1 MNATPDSPV
10 PDSPVPDSPDANV
23 PNADPQGTL
32 ARADLESGEPGTIHV
47 PPPEA
52 SPNPPAGPDDVACDV
67 ATLVEEGQGLVRSIA
82 MQVFRGLPVRMDLDD
97 LIAYGQ
103 IGLTEAAQKFDPE
116 CGTRFTTFAY
126 YRIRGAIYDGVSKM
140 NWTSRARI
148 RRMRFHR
155 MADEVLEN
163 EAGSG
168 TNTAT
173 SSDDASWLGRV
184 TEKLAIVYLA
194 TGDDESANRS
204 LADAPDRYDPPSQLV
219 ANREL
224 QETLRRLVDR
234 LAPDAKRLIT
244 GIYFDGYTLTEAAD
258 RSGISK
264 SWASRLHAKSLDELA
279 IMLRRIGSD

>member
-1 MNATPDSPV
+1 MNATPDSP
-10 PDSPVPDSPDANV
+10 PPETPTDPAPETSTDRATDSPSDPTTEKPIDSC
-23 PNADPQGTL
+23 ADPSD
-32 ARADLESGEPGTIHV
+32 ASGEAADAV
-47 PPPEA
+47 
-52 SPNPPAGPDDVACDV
+52 VDV

-82 MQVFRGLPVRMDLDD
+82 MQVFRGLPVRMELDD

-103 IGLTEAAQKFDPE
+103 IGLTEAAQKFDPG
-116 CGTRFTTFAY
+116 CGNRFTTFAY

-163 EAGSG
+163 EAGSEAA
-168 TNTAT
+168 TAA
-173 SSDDASWLGRV
+173 DDASWLGRV

-194 TGDDESANRS
+194 TGEDESADRS
-204 LADAPDRYDPPSQLV
+204 LAETPDRYAPPSQLV
-219 ANREL
+219 ADREL
-224 QETLRRLVDR
+224 QQTLRDLVDR

-244 GIYFDGYTLTEAAD
+244 AIYFDGYTLTEAAD

-264 SWASRLHAKSLDELA
+264 SWASRLHARSLDELA
-279 IMLRRIGSD
+279 KMLRKIGSD

>member
-1 MNATPDSPV
+1 MNATPDSPA
-10 PDSPVPDSPDANV
+10 PDYSDANA
-23 PNADPQGTL
+23 PETEPQTTLAGADPASL
-32 ARADLESGEPGTIHV
+32 EPGTTDV
-47 PPPEA
+47 PPAAPD
-52 SPNPPAGPDDVACDV
+52 NPAGDVT
-67 ATLVEEGQGLVRSIA
+67 TLVDEGQGLVRSIA

-163 EAGSG
+163 EPGSDA
-168 TNTAT
+168 NTAT
-173 SSDDASWLGRV
+173 TADDASWLGRV

-194 TGDDESANRS
+194 TGDDESADRS
-204 LADAPDRYDPPSQLV
+204 LAEAPDRYDPPSQLV

-224 QETLRRLVDR
+224 QETLRQLVDR